1 MIVTSKPAT
10 TRMPMMDDEQFRA
23 ETAYQASLHL
33 AQGMLHSGLLTEAE
47 FTKARDLLLARYKP
61 LLGGLYREFG

>member
-1 MIVTSKPAT
+1 
-10 TRMPMMDDEQFRA
+10 MPMMDDEQFRA
-23 ETAYQASLHL
+23 ETAYQASLIL
-33 AQGMLHSGLLTEAE
+33 AQSMLQAGLLTEAE